1 MFPIRDPGAG
11 PPAGPWRS
19 ASTRRSAR
27 SPRRSPWRCPR
38 SGRRPRPSASRRM
51 AALPPL
57 PQRAGRGDLDYEAGV
72 GCPGP
77 RPRVTAGPCDRA
89 ARRLGRRRLH
99 VGPYETLDQTY
110 GALMGWI
117 AEQGRSVAGPMWEVY
132 WSDPGAEPDPTRWRT
147 EVIVPVA

>member
-1 MFPIRDPGAG
+1 
-11 PPAGPWRS
+11 
-19 ASTRRSAR
+19 
-27 SPRRSPWRCPR
+27 
-38 SGRRPRPSASRRM
+38 M

-72 GCPGP
+72 GLP
-77 RPRVTAGPCDRA
+77 RPAAAGHGRAVPIELPA
-89 ARRLGRRRLH
+89 ARSPSPARR
-99 VGPYETLDQTY
+99 PYETLDQTY

-147 EVIVPVA
+147 EVIIPVA